1 MCMLS
6 HSVRLSCKKMLQ
18 RLVFQVFCPT
28 PFMTFTAV
36 PLCLA
41 PFGATIFAHAQPLW
55 YLLLVVQQHWSDHCA
70 LLSLSVVSDSLWPQ
84 WTVARQAP
92 LSLKFSRQEDWNGF
106 PCPPPGGLPNSGIEP
121 MSPALQADSLPLSHK
136 GSPLGSQGTKMSL
149 PFVVDWIRD
158 PEMSFSKSPG
168 PKNVLFYIIK
178 ENL

>member
-1 MCMLS
+1 MIIIF
-6 HSVRLSCKKMLQ
+6 VRKILYQ
-18 RLVFQVFCPT
+18 
-28 PFMTFTAV
+28 
-36 PLCLA
+36 
-41 PFGATIFAHAQPLW
+41 
-55 YLLLVVQQHWSDHCA
+55 YLLTD
-70 LLSLSVVSDSLWPQ
+70 LLKNLKCTLLFPCGKQAHYFQGLLLGCSVITIVSDSLWPQ